1 MALNK
6 LQQEDVWITVIA
18 IIIVIISLL
27 MIKQLDMAWLFKK
40 IPGG

>member
-6 LQQEDVWITVIA
+6 LQQEDIWITVIA
-18 IIIVIISLL
+18 FVIVIISLF

-40 IPGG
+40 IP

>member
-18 IIIVIISLL
+18 FIIVIISLL
-27 MIKQLDMAWLFKK
+27 MIKQFDMVWLFKK

>member
-6 LQQEDVWITVIA
+6 LQQEDVWITIA
-18 IIIVIISLL
+18 AFIIVIMSLI

>member
-6 LQQEDVWITVIA
+6 IQQEDVWITIIAFVI
-18 IIIVIISLL
+18 VVISLI

-40 IPGG
+40 IP

>member
-1 MALNK
+1 MNK

-18 IIIVIISLL
+18 FVIVILSLM

-40 IPGG
+40 IP

>member
-1 MALNK
+1 MNK

-18 IIIVIISLL
+18 IIIVVISLI